1 MCDILFLF
9 FVFCFLI
16 YIHIHLY
23 MYTTSQQ
30 PTRCIH
36 QASDGQ
42 EATTC
47 KKATSARAKP
57 SLRRPGRGW
66 RPGQTGQA
74 TQADHFFD
82 FCFLLLMFILLVS
95 ECFVHTVVATP
106 HRRFIGFNHWC
117 YVRTT
122 CALKKLWTRWP
133 VGARRR
139 GGFATVAE
147 ESLNASGEI
156 TSATSN
162 VYICVHV

>member
-1 MCDILFLF
+1 MYAYTYT
-9 FVFCFLI
+9 LI
-16 YIHIHLY
+16 Y

-74 TQADHFFD
+74 TQADNLFLCFFL
-82 FCFLLLMFILLVS
+82 FLMFILLVS
-95 ECFVHTVVATP
+95 ECFVHTVVATLLRVLAP
-106 HRRFIGFNHWC
+106 RATHSLGCRALHDFIAC
-117 YVRTT
+117 LL
-122 CALKKLWTRWP
+122 CALLALRYLPPQHGVRLFKRIFW
-133 VGARRR
+133 
-139 GGFATVAE
+139 
-147 ESLNASGEI
+147 SGYFQEI
-156 TSATSN
+156 RA
-162 VYICVHV
+162 YL